1 MSINSVQILHY
12 PTLKTVLLVEE
23 ILKEAKE
30 PLSRYELLKRAGNRI
45 MRPTLDVIIEYLEK
59 RFMVLDTSKG
69 IIWVYVPK
77 DKMKRLMDASVE
89 V

>member
-1 MSINSVQILHY
+1 MQILHY

-23 ILKEAKE
+23 ILKDAKV

-59 RFMVLDTSKG
+59 RYMILDTPKG
-69 IIWVYVPK
+69 ILWVYVPK

-89 V
+89 M

>member
-1 MSINSVQILHY
+1 MQILHY

-23 ILKEAKE
+23 ILKDAKE

-59 RFMVLDTSKG
+59 RYMVLDTPKG
-69 IIWVYVPK
+69 ILWVYVPK
-77 DKMKRLMDASVE
+77 EKMRRLMDASVE

>member
-1 MSINSVQILHY
+1 MQVLHY

-59 RFMVLDTSKG
+59 RYMIMDTSKG
-69 IIWVYVPK
+69 ILWVYTPHA
-77 DKMKRLMDASVE
+77 KMKRLIQESVE

>member
-1 MSINSVQILHY
+1 MQVLHY

-23 ILKEAKE
+23 LLKEAKE

-45 MRPTLDVIIEYLEK
+45 MRPTLDVILEYLEK
-59 RFMVLDTSKG
+59 RYMVLDTPNG
-69 IIWVYVPK
+69 IIWVYTPK
-77 DKMKRLMDASVE
+77 DKMKKLIQESVE

>member
-1 MSINSVQILHY
+1 MQILHY

-23 ILKEAKE
+23 ILKDAKV

-59 RFMVLDTSKG
+59 RYMVLDTPKG
-69 IIWVYVPK
+69 ILWVYVPK
-77 DKMKRLMDASVE
+77 EKMRRLMDASVE

>member
-1 MSINSVQILHY
+1 MQILHY

-23 ILKEAKE
+23 ILKDAKV

-59 RFMVLDTSKG
+59 RYMILDTPKG
-69 IIWVYVPK
+69 ILWVYMPK